1 MITVMA
7 DEIRYKKDKYGNRP
21 TYKNPP
27 SFRHREFIPE
37 GIVPVFKKGEVIR
50 PKDGQRRYIVLD
62 LDFSREVY
70 YLMLIKT
77 SYEEPFRKMQH
88 WLLFKEQDKYMLAE
102 DQNYF

>member
-1 MITVMA
+1 MA

-21 TYKNPP
+21 NYPHPP
-27 SFRHREFIPE
+27 SFRMREFIPE

-50 PKDGQRRYIVLD
+50 PKDGKRRYLVLG

-77 SYEEPFRKMQH
+77 SYEDPVRKLQP
-88 WLLFKEQDKYMLAE
+88 WLLFKEQEKYMLAE